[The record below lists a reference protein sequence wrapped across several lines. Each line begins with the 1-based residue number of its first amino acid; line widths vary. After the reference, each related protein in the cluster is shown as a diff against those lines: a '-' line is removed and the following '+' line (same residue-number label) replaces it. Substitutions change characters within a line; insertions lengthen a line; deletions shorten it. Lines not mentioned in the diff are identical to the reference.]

1 MARFAGKLGAVFNHE
16 RANVWQEASYEDDY
30 HRSRHVHL
38 MKSPLYYGLK
48 AREAK
53 EVLFRGV
60 DPRAEV
66 FEFGV
71 GLGKNIALLERKAGY
86 DISAFARSFSEKHG
100 IPVFAD
106 MANVPE
112 GKFDVV
118 LSSHVLEH
126 LNDPFEN
133 LKLLRTK
140 LKPGGRLILVLPV
153 EEHGTV
159 TFEVDV
165 NQHLFSWNF
174 RTINNLL
181 QRAGYQ
187 IEQNRFRYSA
197 AHYKL
202 RHLGMVSFRLY
213 HLQTRLLGWI
223 FKRRDMIIVAKKPD
237 HDR

>member
-1 MARFAGKLGAVFNHE
+1 MTRFAQRLGALWKRE
-16 RANVWQEASYEDDY
+16 GAPGWQEASYESTY
-30 HRSRHVHL
+30 HQTRHAL
-38 MKSPLYYGLK
+38 LIKSALYYDLK

-53 EVLFRGV
+53 EVFFKGI
-60 DPRAEV
+60 DPQAEV

-86 DISAFARSFSEKHG
+86 DISAFARSFAEARG
-100 IPVFAD
+100 IRVFDD
-106 MANVPE
+106 MADVPDE
-112 GKFDVV
+112 RFDVV

-140 LKPGGRLILVLPV
+140 LKPGGCLILVLPV
-153 EEHGTV
+153 ERHEHV
-159 TFEVDV
+159 PFDVDI

-174 RTINNLL
+174 RAINNLL

-187 IEQNRFRYSA
+187 IKENRFCYGA

-202 RHLGMVSFRLY
+202 RYLGGLSFRLY
-213 HLQTRLLGWI
+213 RAQTELLGWL
-223 FKRRDMIIVAKKPD
+223 FNHRDMMVVARK
-237 HDR
+237 REQRE